1 MIDDQIISKD
11 VQEII
16 NDLKEI
22 IPSLENKSILIT
34 GGRGFLGT
42 YFLKTFLK
50 INQLLTKPMQI
61 FVIDNLITSKNDVNQ
76 YPNVVFIESDISKK
90 IEINEPI
97 NYIIHS
103 ASIASPPM
111 YRKFPLKTIDVN
123 YQGTRNLLD
132 FAREKNVE
140 EMLFLSSSEI
150 YGDPK
155 IIPTPETY
163 WGNVSCN
170 GPRACYD
177 ESKRLAET
185 VCLTYYQEFNTP
197 VKIARPFNAY
207 GPYLNLNDGRAIPDF
222 FKNAIEKSKII
233 LHSDGTPSRSFCY
246 VSDSIR
252 GFLKVLF
259 NGKPGSIY
267 NVGNDEEVSMKELCE
282 KIKKIVGNVEIVFQ
296 KSDDKHYTT
305 DNPQRRVP
313 DLSKIKNELGYFPKI
328 SLDEGLKRTYDW
340 YKVSK

>member
-11 VQEII
+11 IQEIV

-61 FVIDNLITSKNDVNQ
+61 FVIDNLITSKDDVNQ

-123 YQGTRNLLD
+123 SV
-132 FAREKNVE
+132 F
-140 EMLFLSSSEI
+140 
-150 YGDPK
+150 
-155 IIPTPETY
+155 
-163 WGNVSCN
+163 
-170 GPRACYD
+170 
-177 ESKRLAET
+177 
-185 VCLTYYQEFNTP
+185 
-197 VKIARPFNAY
+197 
-207 GPYLNLNDGRAIPDF
+207 
-222 FKNAIEKSKII
+222 EKSLLKKSKTKKLKIRFF
-233 LHSDGTPSRSFCY
+233 SRKN
-246 VSDSIR
+246 
-252 GFLKVLF
+252 LKKTLEVL
-259 NGKPGSIY
+259 KQ
-267 NVGNDEEVSMKELCE
+267 E
-282 KIKKIVGNVEIVFQ
+282 
-296 KSDDKHYTT
+296 
-305 DNPQRRVP
+305 
-313 DLSKIKNELGYFPKI
+313 
-328 SLDEGLKRTYDW
+328 SLW
-340 YKVSK
+340 M